1 MKRVI
6 TTEDIRRSVTAL
18 PEVTETSHFRFKV
31 PVFQVA
37 GNTFLG
43 MGRHEDTAIFCIPEA
58 AEAAAKA
65 NPDTYLQVRL
75 GSLDSARAKELIE
88 QAWRNQAPNALR
100 RDRRQ
105 RRKFKRA

>member
-1 MKRVI
+1 
-6 TTEDIRRSVTAL
+6 
-18 PEVTETSHFRFKV
+18 
-31 PVFQVA
+31 
-37 GNTFLG
+37 
-43 MGRHEDTAIFCIPEA
+43 MGRHEDTAIFCIPEDA

-65 NPDTYLQVRL
+65 NPDTYESVRRKDARHSFLGLQVRL
-75 GSLDSARAKELIE
+75 DSLDSARAQELIE